1 MRMGNTAGMTSLLN
15 TTAFRWGLIG
25 PGKIAAQFAGA
36 IEVVEGSHLHA
47 VAGRDRSRAETFS
60 QGHGVPMCYD
70 NHLELLSDPDIDAVY
85 IAAPHRYHF
94 ELARDCLLAG
104 KPVLCEKPL
113 TVNAR
118 ESLEL
123 IELSRRHGV
132 FLMEALWTRFLPI
145 YGEVNQWLVSGKIGE
160 VTSITSSFGFPFPR
174 NLDDRL
180 LNPDLAGGALL
191 DLGVYNLTM
200 SQWVFGTQPV
210 SHTIDGYLGETN
222 VDEHGVATLFYSHG
236 RCSKFEISMIK
247 ELDND
252 LIIHGSSGH
261 IHVHPM
267 FWSAT
272 RATLFQRGKS
282 TGAHSSTSITREW
295 RGTGLEYEIEA
306 AQRCIR
312 NGAIECSV
320 ISHADTLKTM
330 QLMDSLRH
338 DMGLSY
344 EFEYPSSSQLV
355 SEE

>member
-1 MRMGNTAGMTSLLN
+1 MASRD
-15 TTAFRWGLIG
+15 
-25 PGKIAAQFAGA
+25 KI
-36 IEVVEGSHLHA
+36 
-47 VAGRDRSRAETFS
+47 RAERFAS
-60 QGHGVPMCYD
+60 DHGAVVAYG
-70 NHLELLSDPDIDAVY
+70 NYEALIADPAIDGIY
-85 IAAPHRYHF
+85 IATPHRFHY
-94 ELARDCLLAG
+94 EQARGCILAG

-145 YGEVNQWLVSGKIGE
+145 YDEINQWLVAGKIGE
-160 VTSITSSFGFPFPR
+160 VTSITSSFGFSFPR

-191 DLGVYNLTM
+191 DLGVYNLAM

-210 SHTIDGYLGETN
+210 SHTIDGYLGQTN
-222 VDEHGVATLFYSHG
+222 VDECGVATLIYSHG
-236 RCSKFEISMIK
+236 RSSQFEISMIE
-247 ELDND
+247 ELPND
-252 LIIHGSSGH
+252 LTIHGSSGH

-272 RATLFQRGKS
+272 SATLFQRGKS
-282 TGAHSSTSITREW
+282 TGAPLSTSITREF
-295 RGTGLEYEIEA
+295 RATGLEYEIEA

-312 NGAIECSV
+312 TGAIESSV
-320 ISHADTLKTM
+320 IPHADTLKTM
-330 QLMDSLRH
+330 QLMDALRH

-344 EFEYPSSSQLV
+344 AFE
-355 SEE
+355 